1 MAEPFLGE
9 ISPVAF
15 NFAPQGWALCNG
27 QLLPINQNQALF
39 SLLGTSFGGDGRT
52 TFGLPNLQGRVIVS
66 SSPNYPLGGTGGVE
80 AVTLNVTQIPS
91 HSHAPVCSTGT
102 GSAAVPSGLVWAGSS
117 SNETLYQTG
126 SGPNGSMAPGLITSS
141 GNSQPHSNLQPFQV
155 VNFIIALSGIFP
167 SRN

>member
-15 NFAPQGWALCNG
+15 NFAPKGWALCNG

-39 SLLGTSFGGDGRT
+39 ALLGKTYGGDGVT
-52 TFGLPNLQGRVIVS
+52 TFALPDLRSRVIVS
-66 SSPNYPLGGTGGVE
+66 SSPNYPLGSTGGVE
-80 AVTLNVTQIPS
+80 AVTLNVNQIPA

-141 GNSQPHSNLQPFQV
+141 GNSQSHSNLQPFQV
-155 VNFIIALSGIFP
+155 VNFIIALAGVFP
-167 SRN
+167 SQN

>member
-1 MAEPFLGE
+1 MAEPFVGE

-15 NFAPQGWALCNG
+15 SFAPRGWALCNG

-39 SLLGTSFGGDGRT
+39 SLLGTTYGGDGRL
-52 TFGLPNLQGRVIVS
+52 TFALPDLRGRVIVS
-66 SSPNYPLGGTGGVE
+66 SSPNYLLGGTGGVE
-80 AVTLNVTQIPS
+80 AVSLNVNQIPS
-91 HSHAPVCSTGT
+91 HSHAPACSTAT

-141 GNSQPHSNLQPFQV
+141 GNSLPHSNLQPFQV
-155 VNFIIALSGIFP
+155 VNFIIALVGVFP

>member
-39 SLLGTSFGGDGRT
+39 ALLGTTYGGDGVSN
-52 TFGLPNLQGRVIVS
+52 FALPDLRGRVIVS
-66 SSPNYPLGGTGGVE
+66 SSSNYPLGGTGGVE

>member
-15 NFAPQGWALCNG
+15 NFAPQGWAFCNG

-39 SLLGTSFGGDGRT
+39 SLLGTTYGGDGVN
-52 TFGLPNLQGRVIVS
+52 TFALPDLRGRVIVS
-66 SSPNYPLGGTGGVE
+66 SSPNYPLGSTGGVE
-80 AVTLNVTQIPS
+80 AVTLNVNQIPS

-155 VNFIIALSGIFP
+155 VNFIIALAGVFP
-167 SRN
+167 SQN

>member
-155 VNFIIALSGIFP
+155 VNFIIALAGVFP
-167 SRN
+167 SQN